1 MAKTKARKIKTKI
14 KTKKQTVS
22 KGPLKGENKM
32 NEENNNNENEAI
44 EKPKNKKLLKRSV
57 QLGIAKEA
65 GYKTTDGEIFKNQ
78 NDALAHQEK
87 IAFIEWYKENGFNDE
102 YDEISANQ
110 MEAWLKEHKE
120 DLFTLLGK

>member
-1 MAKTKARKIKTKI
+1 
-14 KTKKQTVS
+14 
-22 KGPLKGENKM
+22 M
-32 NEENNNNENEAI
+32 NEENNNNEKETT